1 MSKNTLLMTTALA
14 PIIWGSSYIVT
25 TQYLPQ
31 DYPLTLA
38 MLRALPVGL
47 LLLVLCRQLPVVKDV
62 IKIFALGALNFSIF
76 WWLLFVSAYS
86 LPGGVAATLGSM
98 QPLLVIFLSRFLLGT
113 QIRLDTIFA
122 ILLGISGV
130 TTLVL
135 SAQTSLNPIGIIAGI
150 GATISM
156 GFGTVLSKRWFSANG
171 LNGTK
176 TVSPLTL
183 TAWQLT
189 AGGLLLLPAAW
200 LLEPALPPLN
210 TINIVAFIYLGLI
223 GAGLTYFLW
232 FRGIAALSPNVI
244 SPLGFLSPLSAV
256 ILGYL
261 ILEQSLTSLQF
272 GAAVLILLSVWL
284 SQAPIRVK
292 SLTKTIKLNL

>member
-47 LLLVLCRQLPVVKDV
+47 LLLVFCRQLPVVTDV
-62 IKIFALGALNFSIF
+62 IKIVILGALNFSIF

-113 QIRLDTIFA
+113 PIRLYTIFS
-122 ILLGISGV
+122 IFLGISGV
-130 TTLVL
+130 AILVV
-135 SAQTSLNPIGIIAGI
+135 SAQITLNPIGILAGI

-156 GFGTVLSKRWFSANG
+156 GFGTVLSKKWFASDDKRDGAI
-171 LNGTK
+171 
-176 TVSPLTL
+176 SPLTL

-200 LLEPALPPLN
+200 VLEPALPPLN
-210 TINIVAFIYLGLI
+210 TINILAFSYLGLI

-261 ILEQSLTSLQF
+261 VLDQSLTPLQLG
-272 GAAVLILLSVWL
+272 GATIILLSVWL
-284 SQAPIRVK
+284 SQSPISFK
-292 SLTKTIKLNL
+292 PLMKAIKLNS

>member
-47 LLLVLCRQLPVVKDV
+47 LLLVICRQLPVVKDLM
-62 IKIFALGALNFSIF
+62 KIFVLGALNFSIF

-98 QPLLVIFLSRFLLGT
+98 QPLLVIFLSRFLLST
-113 QIRLDTIFA
+113 PIRLYTIFA

-130 TTLVL
+130 TILVL
-135 SAQTSLNPIGIIAGI
+135 SAQITLNPIGVLAGI

-156 GFGTVLSKRWFSANG
+156 GFGTVLSKKWFAA
-171 LNGTK
+171 NGTK
-176 TVSPLTL
+176 TVSPLPL
-183 TAWQLT
+183 TALQLT
-189 AGGLLLLPAAW
+189 AGGMLPAAW
-200 LLEPALPPLN
+200 LIEPALPPLN
-210 TINIVAFIYLGLI
+210 TINIVAFCYLGLI

-261 ILEQSLTSLQF
+261 VLEQSLTPLQF
-272 GAAVLILLSVWL
+272 GGATLILLSVWL
-284 SQAPIRVK
+284 SQSPISVK
-292 SLTKTIKLNL
+292 PIMKAIKLNF